1 MKRSHQDRLLREVL
15 ADENLEAVRT
25 ASLEQGVALL
35 RRRRRRRVL
44 LSGTAASLAFA
55 AILLLSSRQ
64 HPSHEQPAAI
74 VPTAISGVKLIDDE
88 QLLALF
94 PDRTVAL
101 VGAPGRQ
108 ELVFLDPPKDA
119 SNERKN
125 R

>member
-1 MKRSHQDRLLREVL
+1 MTRSDHDRLLREMLV
-15 ADENLEAVRT
+15 DENLETLRT

-35 RRRRRRRVL
+35 RRRRRRRVFL
-44 LSGTAASLAFA
+44 AGATASLMCVAV
-55 AILLLSSRQ
+55 LLLSSRQ
-64 HPSHEQPAAI
+64 RPSHEQPAAI
-74 VPTAISGVKLIDDE
+74 VPTTISGVKLIDDE

-108 ELVFLDPPKDA
+108 ELVFIDPPKDA